1 MDERELTLLVKTDAG
16 FQTFAEARH
25 AIRAAMGAL
34 ACALEDEDAHALE
47 LAVPANVARLLR
59 RPSSTQVRSVHGLYV
74 EAERRE
80 RVGLGFAI
88 EHAQVVCRVL
98 ARRLDP
104 ELVARLR
111 RHLPPDIAELLG
123 DRPPEREAPPY
134 VHAHPTLVPPP
145 PQTLSRS
152 RPGSAEP
159 IAGTRHVL
167 AHEGSVARSPTA
179 HAARMVETARS
190 TRPTREDETLAR
202 TRTGPSRP

>member
-1 MDERELTLLVKTDAG
+1 MDDRELTLLVKTDAG
-16 FQTFAEARH
+16 FQTFAEARL
-25 AIRAAMGAL
+25 AIRSAMGAL
-34 ACALEDEDAHALE
+34 ACALDDEDAHALE
-47 LAVPANVARLLR
+47 LAVPAKVARPLR
-59 RPSSTQVRSVHGLYV
+59 RPSSTVVRSVHGLYV

-88 EHAQVVCRVL
+88 EHAQVVYRVL

-123 DRPPEREAPPY
+123 DRPPEEEAPSH
-134 VHAHPTLVPPP
+134 VRVHPTLVPPP
-145 PQTLSRS
+145 PQTLARA

-159 IAGTRHVL
+159 IAGTRHAL
-167 AHEGSVARSPTA
+167 AHEGSVARSPAA

-190 TRPTREDETLAR
+190 TRPAREDETLASA
-202 TRTGPSRP
+202 RTGPSRP